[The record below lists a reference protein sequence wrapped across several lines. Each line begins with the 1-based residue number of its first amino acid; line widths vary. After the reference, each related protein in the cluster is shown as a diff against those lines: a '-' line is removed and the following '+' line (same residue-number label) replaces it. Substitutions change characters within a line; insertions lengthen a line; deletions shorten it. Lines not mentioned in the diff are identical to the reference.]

1 MPSRRANF
9 LEGFLKN
16 ERTSL
21 MTKSEIL
28 SPQRVLDLYYLDTR
42 WHLLEIAAMLDRA
55 DRGAVAHQDAPS
67 LETDLRM
74 QLLREAIQILA
85 TPSFQG
91 NRTERL
97 LEIFSRLDAKNQQE
111 GGVSC

>member
-1 MPSRRANF
+1 
-9 LEGFLKN
+9 
-16 ERTSL
+16 

-55 DRGAVAHQDAPS
+55 DRSAKVHVDAPS
-67 LETDLRM
+67 LKSDLRK
-74 QLLREAIQILA
+74 QLLQEAVNLLA
-85 TPSFQG
+85 DVSFQG

-97 LEIFSRLDAKNQQE
+97 LEIFSRLDSKNRQE
-111 GGVSC
+111 GATSC